1 MRWWKDRFTGLV
13 NTHHDSLV
21 TGTEL
26 LHRFRA
32 RGVSLGVSLSVCV
45 SLVGECMESGHGK
58 AEAEAEA
65 GGGVN
70 RWWWWCVGDPM
81 KLICR
86 FQAGLEWRHRAVRE
100 CALEE
105 SR

>member
-1 MRWWKDRFTGLV
+1 
-13 NTHHDSLV
+13 
-21 TGTEL
+21 
-26 LHRFRA
+26 
-32 RGVSLGVSLSVCV
+32 
-45 SLVGECMESGHGK
+45 MESGHGK

-70 RWWWWCVGDPM
+70 RWWWWWWWCVGDPM

-100 CALEE
+100 CAREE
-105 SR
+105 SDMIDTHLPAGRLSVLHYRSESDR